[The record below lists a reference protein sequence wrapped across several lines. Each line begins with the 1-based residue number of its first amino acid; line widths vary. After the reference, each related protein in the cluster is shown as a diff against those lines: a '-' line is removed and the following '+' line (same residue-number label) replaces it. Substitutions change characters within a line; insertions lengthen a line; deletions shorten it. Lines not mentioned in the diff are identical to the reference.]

1 MPGTMQN
8 RRRTDRRI
16 GPERRTMPRRRDD
29 WSSAPGWGQQR
40 TQFLTRYF
48 FLLLGVLYFTLG
60 SPPRHSAFVAPPLL
74 FAGLALYGLLVTVLF
89 WHARR
94 RLVSPARWH
103 AALWT
108 DLAGITFA
116 ILADPIVVSPAFVV
130 YVVVI
135 LGNGL
140 RYGIRYFAE
149 GMVGSFILGVSALL
163 VRLADFYK
171 VLSMSTAYFI
181 LFGAI
186 LVLYAY
192 ALMTGLDRARRQLEA
207 ERSLDVLTGLLNRR
221 ALYERVEPLFARLRA
236 GGHNPGH
243 AVLFADLDRFK
254 AVNDNLGHHV
264 GDRVLAEIARLI
276 GQEVRA
282 SDVLARFGGDEFVL
296 VLPETDT
303 INAKQVAERLQGA
316 VAQWAQEQA
325 IDVSLSVGLGHAP
338 QHGQDLKS
346 VLEHVDQA
354 MYQDKARVR
363 RSGIV
368 SVDEEP
374 RVEGNARA

>member
-1 MPGTMQN
+1 MHN

-16 GPERRTMPRRRDD
+16 GPERRSAPRRRDD
-29 WSSAPGWGQQR
+29 WSSAPSWGQQR

-60 SPPRHSAFVAPPLL
+60 SPPRHSTLVSPQVLFGGLFV
-74 FAGLALYGLLVTVLF
+74 YGLMVTVLF

-94 RLVSPARWH
+94 RLHSPPRWH
-103 AALWT
+103 TALWT

-116 ILADPIVVSPAFVV
+116 ILADPIVVSPAFVI

-192 ALMTGLDRARRQLEA
+192 ALMTGFDRARRQLEA

-221 ALYERVEPLFARLRA
+221 ALYERVEPLFARLR
-236 GGHNPGH
+236 GGSHNPGH

-282 SDVLARFGGDEFVL
+282 ADVLARFGGDEFVL
-296 VLPETDT
+296 VLPETDVPH
-303 INAKQVAERLQGA
+303 ARQVAQRLQDA

-325 IDVSLSVGLGHAP
+325 IDISLSVGLGHAP
-338 QHGQDLKS
+338 EHGYDLKS
-346 VLEHVDQA
+346 VLEHVDQE
-354 MYQDKARVR
+354 MYQNKARLRNNGSMSVGVA
-363 RSGIV
+363 SG
-368 SVDEEP
+368 P
-374 RVEGNARA
+374 QTHARA